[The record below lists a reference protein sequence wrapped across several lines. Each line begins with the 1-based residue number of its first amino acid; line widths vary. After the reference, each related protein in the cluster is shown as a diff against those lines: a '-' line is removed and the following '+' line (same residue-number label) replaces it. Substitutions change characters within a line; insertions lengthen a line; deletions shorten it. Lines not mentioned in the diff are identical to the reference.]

1 MTEDIEFY
9 KRRLTR
15 ERNARK
21 QAEALI
27 EQKSLELFYQAQER
41 ELALR
46 ESEERYRLLVESSP
60 DAILVESDGG
70 IVFANKAAQHLF
82 HADSIDALLN
92 RTMISLA
99 APASRTQVAG
109 AIHELTQGGNA
120 HTGEEQALRLDGGI
134 IDVSVTRLLFH
145 YRGKSAIHMV
155 ARDISERKE
164 FETRL
169 HYQATH
175 DALTGLPNRNLLVD
189 CLNLA
194 IAEAR
199 RKNGRFMVSF
209 IDLDRFKWINDSF
222 GHDVGDALLQSVAGS
237 MSACL
242 RESDLVA
249 RIGGDEFV
257 LLLRDGGSA
266 DESMSVLQR
275 VMAAVNRRITICDHA
290 IVVTCSAGC
299 SIYPDDGD
307 SAEALLRFSDAAM
320 YRAKE
325 TGRNNMQLYNPDLR
339 SRFNERIKLQTELR
353 YALERNE
360 LDLHYQLQVDVLSG
374 VIKGVEALLR
384 WRHPALGNIA
394 PSRFIPIAEES
405 GLIQSIGEWVLHRAC
420 AQNKSWQQAGI
431 APIRMAV
438 NLSAK
443 QVSRPGIETQ
453 VAQCLSTAQLDPA
466 WLELELTESASMDDP
481 DKTLALMHGLK
492 KLGVALSIDDFGTG
506 YSNMQYLRLFPVEK
520 LKVDGSFV
528 KEIVYDPGSLAIV
541 DAMISLAHRLNLKV
555 VAEMAETS
563 SQVDL
568 LAACG
573 CDQIQGDF
581 FSKPIPAD
589 QCAEMLLVG
598 HVKKRTVVK
607 T

>member
-1 MTEDIEFY
+1 MAEDIEFY
-9 KRRLTR
+9 KRRLAR

-60 DAILVESDGG
+60 DAILVESDGR
-70 IVFANKAAQHLF
+70 IVFANAAAQHLF
-82 HADSIDALLN
+82 HADSADVLLN
-92 RTMISLA
+92 RTMTELA
-99 APASRTQVAG
+99 APACQAQVAT
-109 AIHELTQGGNA
+109 AIHELKRDGSSRA
-120 HTGEEQALRLDGGI
+120 GEEQALRLDGKI
-134 IDVSVTRLLFH
+134 IDITVTRLSFQ
-145 YRGKSAIHMV
+145 YRGNRAVHMV

-164 FETRL
+164 LETRL

-175 DALTGLPNRNLLVD
+175 DTLTGLPNRNLLVD
-189 CLNLA
+189 RLDLA

-199 RKNGRFMVSF
+199 RENRRFMVSF

-222 GHDVGDALLQSVAGS
+222 GHNAGDALLQSVASG

-242 RESDLVA
+242 RESDLLA

-257 LLLRDGGSA
+257 LLLCNTSSE
-266 DESMSVLQR
+266 DESVSVLRR
-275 VMAAVNRRITICDHA
+275 VMAAVNHRVTIDGHV

-299 SIYPDDGD
+299 SVYPDDGD
-307 SAEALLRFSDAAM
+307 TADALLRSSDAAM

-325 TGRNNMQLYNPDLR
+325 AGRNTMQLYNPDLR
-339 SRFNERIKLQTELR
+339 SRFNERVKLQTDLR
-353 YALERNE
+353 YALERDE
-360 LDLHYQLQVDVLSG
+360 LDLHYQLQVEIHSG
-374 VIKGVEALLR
+374 SIKGVEALLR
-384 WRHPALGNIA
+384 WKHPELGNIA

-405 GLIQSIGEWVLHRAC
+405 GLIQSIGEWVLRRAC
-420 AQNKSWQQAGI
+420 AQNKSWQLAGI
-431 APIRMAV
+431 PPIRISV

-443 QVSRPGIETQ
+443 QVNRQGLESQ
-453 VAQCLSTAQLDPA
+453 VAQCLAATQLDPA

-481 DKTLALMHGLK
+481 DKTLTLMHSLR

-520 LKVDGSFV
+520 LKIDGSFV
-528 KEIVYDPGSLAIV
+528 KGIVHDTGCRAIV
-541 DAMISLAHRLNLKV
+541 DAMISLAHRLGLTV
-555 VAEMAETS
+555 VAEMAETAN
-563 SQVDL
+563 QVSI

-573 CDQIQGDF
+573 CDQIQGNF
-581 FSKPIPAD
+581 YSKPIPAD
-589 QCAEMLLVG
+589 QCAELLSAG
-598 HVKKRTVVK
+598 RMSELNSLGA
-607 T
+607 